1 MLYYIQDWYEN
12 LIFLKGFFMLQEI
25 YPKIYN
31 PSYFPNKKPLA
42 DSYLLYFQHNKIL
55 LRKPQPY
62 TIPTFSELYSSN
74 PHIYENAIY
83 VCAIDDTP
91 YFLVEKLDIPEEELY
106 TLEGLQIFRAFY
118 PKEQAMA
125 GVVGSQVYRFL
136 QSRKFCGYCGSP
148 TQLSSTLRAL
158 ECKKCGALEF
168 PKISPAVIGAVIDRN
183 KDKIILTKN
192 KKSIYSYYA
201 LVAGYMEIGETPEEA
216 LIREVKEEVGLKIKN
231 IRPYKTQ
238 PWPYSDSLM
247 LGFIADLDG
256 DNTIH
261 IQEEELSIA
270 AWFSRKEVPEPEF
283 TISVGH
289 EMMKMFKEGK
299 I

>member
-1 MLYYIQDWYEN
+1 
-12 LIFLKGFFMLQEI
+12 
-25 YPKIYN
+25 
-31 PSYFPNKKPLA
+31 
-42 DSYLLYFQHNKIL
+42 
-55 LRKPQPY
+55 
-62 TIPTFSELYSSN
+62 
-74 PHIYENAIY
+74 
-83 VCAIDDTP
+83 
-91 YFLVEKLDIPEEELY
+91 
-106 TLEGLQIFRAFY
+106 
-118 PKEQAMA
+118 
-125 GVVGSQVYRFL
+125 
-136 QSRKFCGYCGSP
+136 
-148 TQLSSTLRAL
+148 
-158 ECKKCGALEF
+158 
-168 PKISPAVIGAVIDRN
+168 
-183 KDKIILTKN
+183 
-192 KKSIYSYYA
+192 
-201 LVAGYMEIGETPEEA
+201 MEIGETPEEA